1 MSDVNVALGL
11 VAQHYL
17 ESRASGQ
24 SAQDALLSTEKS
36 FPTCVSVKS
45 DLERGFQFWNNLM
58 EAVQLLSDAGAM
70 DKSVLPMFIDAD
82 QWLQEKAL

>member
-1 MSDVNVALGL
+1 
-11 VAQHYL
+11 
-17 ESRASGQ
+17 
-24 SAQDALLSTEKS
+24 
-36 FPTCVSVKS
+36 
-45 DLERGFQFWNNLM
+45 M